1 MRTTEQQHRQAE
13 ERIRAAMDRLLGG
26 QIPPGGRCDL
36 KTLATEAGVNRT
48 GFYAKNGAPGPY
60 QHLAEEFTRRRTL
73 LEQAGDIP
81 DPRDAQIAR
90 LKSDNAKLKER
101 IAEQEAS
108 LDILTTFKTTA
119 VSQLA
124 AQQDELQRL
133 RFALSGDRESRI
145 RDLPTSSKPVIG
157 PC

>member
-1 MRTTEQQHRQAE
+1 MSPSGKRSCPAREA
-13 ERIRAAMDRLLGG
+13 IYLA
-26 QIPPGGRCDL
+26 
-36 KTLATEAGVNRT
+36 TLAPQVSPTREHPEAGVNRT

-60 QHLAEEFTRRRTL
+60 QHLAEEFSRRRTL

-133 RFALSGDRESRI
+133 RYALSGDRESRI